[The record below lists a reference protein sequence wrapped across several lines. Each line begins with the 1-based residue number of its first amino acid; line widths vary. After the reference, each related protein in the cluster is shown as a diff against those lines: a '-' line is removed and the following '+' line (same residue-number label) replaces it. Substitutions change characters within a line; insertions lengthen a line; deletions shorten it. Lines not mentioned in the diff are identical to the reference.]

1 MPYSNTATVSLHN
14 KLVVIFL
21 FILRPRTTG
30 SRYRSLISYQSSS
43 GRFLVDFFHGTGNC
57 WACSVWWRRRRG
69 VCKLHIFFIATNSF
83 QFSNG
88 YPNIAKANTKFSKVF
103 RSPTENFLR
112 RFQKTSEG
120 YRRPSE
126 DFWKWSEDFQQRVV
140 VIFTLI
146 IIWRLLVS
154 VIFEKQARL
163 VVEIQWWNFHL
174 FRFRPLEPQIIEL
187 ERGPE
192 GLGFSIVGGHGSPH
206 GDLPIYVKTV
216 FPTGA
221 AARDG
226 RLKRGDQIIAVNG
239 ESLVGVAHE
248 SAVSMLK
255 RTKGRI
261 VLTVLS

>member
-1 MPYSNTATVSLHN
+1 MAQENVE
-14 KLVVIFL
+14 LV
-21 FILRPRTTG
+21 
-30 SRYRSLISYQSSS
+30 QSDEE
-43 GRFLVDFFHGTGNC
+43 GDEAYVNYTD
-57 WACSVWWRRRRG
+57 
-69 VCKLHIFFIATNSF
+69 FFIATNSF

-88 YPNIAKANTKFSKVF
+88 YPNIAKANAKFSKVF

-112 RFQKTSEG
+112 RYQKTSELFLRLSKPIRG
-120 YRRPSE
+120 
-126 DFWKWSEDFQQRVV
+126 FWKWSEDFQKWVESVV

-146 IIWRLLVS
+146 TIWRLLVS
-154 VIFEKQARL
+154 VIFEKQAKL

-174 FRFRPLEPQIIEL
+174 FRFRPLESQIIEL

>member
-1 MPYSNTATVSLHN
+1 MNGASNT
-14 KLVVIFL
+14 
-21 FILRPRTTG
+21 
-30 SRYRSLISYQSSS
+30 
-43 GRFLVDFFHGTGNC
+43 C
-57 WACSVWWRRRRG
+57 
-69 VCKLHIFFIATNSF
+69 
-83 QFSNG
+83 
-88 YPNIAKANTKFSKVF
+88 
-103 RSPTENFLR
+103 
-112 RFQKTSEG
+112 
-120 YRRPSE
+120 
-126 DFWKWSEDFQQRVV
+126 
-140 VIFTLI
+140 
-146 IIWRLLVS
+146 
-154 VIFEKQARL
+154 
-163 VVEIQWWNFHL
+163 HL
-174 FRFRPLEPQIIEL
+174 FRFRPLEPKTIEL

-226 RLKRGDQIIAVNG
+226 QLKRGDQIIAVNG